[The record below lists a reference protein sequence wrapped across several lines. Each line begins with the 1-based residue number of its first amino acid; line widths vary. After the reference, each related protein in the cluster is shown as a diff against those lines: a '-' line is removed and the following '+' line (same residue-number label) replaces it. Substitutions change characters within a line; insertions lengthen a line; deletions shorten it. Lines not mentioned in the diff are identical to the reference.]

1 MEYLY
6 HYTNVS
12 SLALILKS
20 KNFRFNSLLYMDDK
34 EEVFTN
40 EEGYLGKYCFVSS
53 WTDLEEESI
62 PFWGIYTKDMGG
74 VRIKLQKNPFVKN
87 EICYYRHEETN
98 FISQIPKYLF
108 DELDKYNVYVPM
120 DFLRKVVYTDNESL
134 IMPKT
139 INYVKSFLDG
149 TSLLI
154 GDFMDVGK
162 YKRKCWEFQS
172 EWRYSIV
179 VFPCNENGQ
188 LTMSGKNDLNDLGI
202 SYIDVPM
209 EEAAFKSMEITLG
222 PKISESDRIIVKL
235 LVEKYCPTAQIKKSK
250 LEIR

>member
-1 MEYLY
+1 MMEYLY

-20 KNFRFNSLLYMDDK
+20 KNIRFNSLLYMDDK

-62 PFWGIYTKDMGG
+62 PFWGIYTENMSG
-74 VRIKLQKNPFVKN
+74 VRIKLQKNPFIKN
-87 EICYYRHEETN
+87 VIHYSRHEEPEINT
-98 FISQIPKYLF
+98 QIPKFLF

-120 DFLRKVVYTDNESL
+120 DFLRKVEYTNNENL
-134 IMPKT
+134 IMPRT
-139 INYVKSFLDG
+139 INYVTNYPDG
-149 TSLLI
+149 TSRLI
-154 GDFMDVGK
+154 GNFMDVGK

-179 VFPCNENGQ
+179 VFPCNEKGQ
-188 LTMSGKNDLNDLGI
+188 LTMSGKNNLNDLGI

-209 EEAAFKSMEITLG
+209 EEFAFNNMEITL
-222 PKISESDRIIVKL
+222 
-235 LVEKYCPTAQIKKSK
+235 CA
-250 LEIR
+250 